1 MVDEALDYMELNE
14 FRDRPPHYLSG
25 GEKKRVSIADIIAM
39 RPEVIIFDEP
49 TASLDPVNAG
59 MLEEVLEKLG
69 SENKTIIISTHDVD
83 FAYRWAQR
91 VLVVCGGKVLRDGT
105 ALEVFSDTETLKKA
119 HLKRPALMDIY
130 ELLVEKKLVPDQKK
144 YPRDTENFR
153 DLFE

>member
-1 MVDEALDYMELNE
+1 M
-14 FRDRPPHYLSG
+14 
-25 GEKKRVSIADIIAM
+25 
-39 RPEVIIFDEP
+39 
-49 TASLDPVNAG
+49 
-59 MLEEVLEKLG
+59 
-69 SENKTIIISTHDVD
+69 
-83 FAYRWAQR
+83 
-91 VLVVCGGKVLRDGT
+91 LRDGT